1 MEKLLFAL
9 AVGAGMGW
17 LVAGRVKK
25 DEPKMFRQIGTI
37 AGGIAAIVVWVVA
50 EFFW

>member
-25 DEPKMFRQIGTI
+25 EEPKMYRQIGLI
-37 AGGIAAIVVWVVA
+37 AGVIATVVVWSVA
-50 EFFW
+50 VFVW

>member
-25 DEPKMFRQIGTI
+25 EEPEMYKQIGLI
-37 AGGIAAIVVWVVA
+37 AGVIATCIVWAVAVFVW
-50 EFFW
+50 

>member
-9 AVGAGMGW
+9 AVGSGMGY

-25 DEPKMFRQIGTI
+25 DEPDMYKTIGLI
-37 AGGIAAIVVWVVA
+37 AGAIATGVVWAVA
-50 EFFW
+50 VFVW

>member
-25 DEPKMFRQIGTI
+25 DEPEMYKQIGLI
-37 AGGIAAIVVWVVA
+37 AGVIATGIVWAVA
-50 EFFW
+50 VFVW

>member
-9 AVGAGMGW
+9 AVGSGMGW

-25 DEPKMFRQIGTI
+25 EEPKMYKTIGVI
-37 AGGIAAIVVWVVA
+37 AGAIATGVVWAVA
-50 EFFW
+50 VFVW